1 MMTTGTTDTTA
12 RNKIV
17 YIRLTETEWK
27 NFRLKLITKNT
38 TAQSLLR
45 DYILKY
51 TSTDCID
58 NSQIVL

>member
-1 MMTTGTTDTTA
+1 MMTAGTTDTTA